1 MHATD
6 GSTSTPRA
14 PADPGEG
21 APGYFELSKRPLHVL
36 VFVLPLVIAC
46 EIGSALFLADASGRL
61 TEAVSAYLRV
71 VAFFE
76 TFGAFGLYLPGLAL
90 VAVLAVQHLLA
101 RDSWRVRAGVVG
113 VMAAESAVL
122 ATPLL
127 VLGAMLELAAAAASD
142 PSAAAT
148 VLDGPWQQRLTVALG
163 AGLYEEFLFRMVL
176 IAMVHLVLADL
187 LKLRTGLAAAGCVLT
202 SALAFAAYHDL
213 SGAEGGVDLTRA
225 AFFGI
230 AGVYFAVLYL
240 WRGFGIA
247 VGVHVV
253 YDVIVLLVARPGA

>member
-1 MHATD
+1 MT
-6 GSTSTPRA
+6 
-14 PADPGEG
+14 
-21 APGYFELSKRPLHVL
+21 PGYFELSKRPLHVL
-36 VFVLPLVIAC
+36 AFLLPMVIAC
-46 EIGSALFLADASGRL
+46 EIGSALFLADESGQL

-76 TFGAFGLYLPGLAL
+76 TFGAFGLYLPGLAI

-101 RDSWRVRAGVVG
+101 RDPWRVRLGVIG
-113 VMAAESAVL
+113 LMAAESAVL

-142 PSAAAT
+142 PGGAAT
-148 VLDGPWQQRLTVALG
+148 ILEGPWQQRLTVALG

-176 IAMVHLVLADL
+176 IAIVHLVLADL
-187 LKLRTGLAAAGCVLT
+187 LKLGPGLAAAGCVLA

-213 SGAEGGVDLTRA
+213 ASPAGGIDLTRA
-225 AFFGI
+225 AFFAM
-230 AGVYFAVLYL
+230 AGVFFAIVYL

-247 VGVHVV
+247 VGVHVI
-253 YDVIVLLVARPGA
+253 YDVIVLLLVQPGG